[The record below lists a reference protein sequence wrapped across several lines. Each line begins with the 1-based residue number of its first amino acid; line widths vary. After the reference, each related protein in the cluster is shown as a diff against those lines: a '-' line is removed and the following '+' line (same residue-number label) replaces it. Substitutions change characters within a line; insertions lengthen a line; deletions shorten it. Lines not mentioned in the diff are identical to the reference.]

1 MRRVLDD
8 PRDRLDACGPRE
20 LLELRELVVRVDPLR
35 ENGEDEPALGLEAR
49 RRIGLSD
56 RHWRSL

>member
-1 MRRVLDD
+1 MRAMLDES
-8 PRDRLDACGPRE
+8 RDRLDAGGPRE
-20 LLELRELVVRVDPLR
+20 LLELRQLVVRVHALCKD
-35 ENGEDEPALGLEAR
+35 GDHEPTLGLEAR

>member
-1 MRRVLDD
+1 MRPVLDK
-8 PRDRLDACGPRE
+8 PRHGLDARGPRE
-20 LLELRELVVRVDPLR
+20 LLELRELVVRIHSLR
-35 ENGEDEPALGLEAR
+35 ENGEDEPTLGLEAR